1 MNVLSLGVIDS
12 LSQLTLENN
21 DAIMLESYLD
31 NALVMVWLL
40 GGCQSTTLANG

>member
-31 NALVMVWLL
+31 NALGM
-40 GGCQSTTLANG
+40 A